1 MPDIIHEV
9 NGGFFDSINQDRL
22 YNAAQMSM
30 PYKRIVS
37 DGIFPDENGTP
48 SGDFLVSLSSGMVV
62 LVAPGN
68 ALVGGK
74 WAESVDSVEITVA
87 GNSSGYT
94 RIDSIVLRA
103 DTSEAVRAVGIVYKQ
118 GEEASTP
125 VAPALTNNGTIKEL
139 RLADITVPA
148 GTSALS
154 AENIV
159 DQRGTADCPW
169 VHGLIPPT
177 QAQVADSVTDYLEDN
192 PGIFVVD
199 SEFSDSS
206 TNAIQ
211 NKVVSAA
218 VGEIREGVTAL
229 NGRLDQI
236 EQGGSGLTT
245 EAKQA
250 LLALLQKVAYTVTD
264 GQDLYDALDL
274 ALNPPAELR
283 SITVAYTQS
292 APVYE
297 NSSLDDL
304 KVDLVVTAHFSNG
317 TTQTVTAY
325 SLSGT
330 LEVGTSTITVTYS
343 DKTATFTT
351 TVSANPLPLQRHTG
365 SSRPHRASD

>member
-62 LVAPGN
+62 IVAPGN

-74 WAESVDSVEITVA
+74 WAESVDSVEVTVA

-125 VAPALTNNGTIKEL
+125 VAPALTNNGTITEL

-148 GTSALS
+148 GTAALS

-159 DQRGTADCPW
+159 DQRGTSDCPW

-206 TNAIQ
+206 TNAVQ

-218 VGEIREGVTAL
+218 VGEIREDVTDI
-229 NGRLDQI
+229 NGRLTRL
-236 EQGGSGLTT
+236 E
-245 EAKQA
+245 A
-250 LLALLQKVAYTVTD
+250 LL
-264 GQDLYDALDL
+264 
-274 ALNPPAELR
+274 
-283 SITVAYTQS
+283 
-292 APVYE
+292 
-297 NSSLDDL
+297 NS
-304 KVDLVVTAHFSNG
+304 N
-317 TTQTVTAY
+317 
-325 SLSGT
+325 
-330 LEVGTSTITVTYS
+330 
-343 DKTATFTT
+343 
-351 TVSANPLPLQRHTG
+351 TG
-365 SSRPHRASD
+365 